1 MFIRSLL
8 AKDPSRLSEDER
20 RIVNRFRKRT
30 TTSGSGGASPRSRKR
45 QRSSGASAKGFG
57 SRARGSTTAGA
68 RSPASPPTRS
78 APLPHEFGENSA
90 VLLQAQRVIVNVHS
104 SESLSVKVVDVLQNY
119 ELALRR
125 NGGEC

>member
-8 AKDPSRLSEDER
+8 GKDPSLLTEEQR
-20 RIVNRFRKRT
+20 RIVDRFRKST
-30 TTSGSGGASPRSRKR
+30 ATAGGASPRSRKR
-45 QRSSGASAKGFG
+45 QRSSGSTGQGFG
-57 SRARGSTTAGA
+57 SRVGKPAST

-78 APLPHEFGENSA
+78 APLPHEFGENTA

-104 SESLSVKVVDVLQNY
+104 SESLSVKVVDILKNY

-125 NGGEC
+125 NGGA